1 MFGGQSEEPRRGAA
15 ANRKVGAKAKERTTV
30 ALGPVAVLVAVVATV
45 VVSITQPVW
54 LHTDC
59 GALAL
64 KVISGTSDI
73 PRATHLGRLV
83 AGLVVFAVIDTIAD
97 LSIGDAPMV
106 VTGELALGTFW
117 IVTVQLVGAITT
129 VVLVIT
135 LPGLEDATTVAAP
148 VLGCGAG
155 VIAAVVSLLIAVV
168 PTVIISITGPQP

>member
-1 MFGGQSEEPRRGAA
+1 M
-15 ANRKVGAKAKERTTV
+15 ERV
-30 ALGPVAVLVAVVATV
+30 FVAVVATV
-45 VVSITQPVW
+45 VVSITQPVG

-73 PRATHLGRLV
+73 PRAAHLGRLV

-106 VTGELALGTFW
+106 VAGELALGTFR
-117 IVTVQLVGAITT
+117 IVTVQLVGAVTT

-135 LPGLEDATTVAAP
+135 LPGLEDATAVPAP

-155 VIAAVVSLLIAVV
+155 VIAAVVSLLVAVV